1 MEPLAIATA
10 LVALLI
16 IASRGPLIVAPTA
29 TMDVYRRLLSTL
41 GRIRLLGGLAALLSV
56 SLIVAGGEAQT
67 QHDAVAAG
75 IVGLGWL
82 MIGAAFWLILAPRH
96 YRRVVYGLFDAV
108 SDPTVLRVVGVFAVA
123 IGLGLGWI
131 AFFVL

>member
-1 MEPLAIATA
+1 MEPLAIVTA
-10 LVALLI
+10 IVAVLI
-16 IASRGPLIVAPTA
+16 IASRGPLIFAPTA
-29 TMDVYRRLLSTL
+29 TLDTYRRWLSTL
-41 GRIRLLGGLAALLSV
+41 GRIRLIGAVAAVLAVALLV
-56 SLIVAGGEAQT
+56 TGGKA
-67 QHDAVAAG
+67 DAEHSGIAAG

-82 MIGAAFWLILAPRH
+82 MMGAAFWLVLAPRH

-108 SDPTVLRVVGVFAVA
+108 SDPTVLRVVGVFAVS